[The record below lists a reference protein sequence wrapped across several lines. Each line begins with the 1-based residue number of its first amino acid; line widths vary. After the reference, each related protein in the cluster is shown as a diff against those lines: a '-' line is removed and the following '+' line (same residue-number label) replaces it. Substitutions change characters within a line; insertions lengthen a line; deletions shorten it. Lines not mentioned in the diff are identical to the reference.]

1 MKTRISTKF
10 FAFCLLATSLE
21 ACGPEKVYVTADSQ
35 KTAAPGGPEE
45 EDPLEPFVCIRGK
58 NCYWSSADIE
68 SGASIET
75 VDSKS
80 FADSIA
86 QRQESMK
93 AEQQVT
99 PANPPTV
106 TVSLPQIVKVRFLE
120 AQAANPSKFS
130 VQDALRLS
138 DLVASYADS
147 AQRRD
152 VIGAYLIYQNIGREV
167 ARIKSAQGRT
177 GLGLYD
183 NSTFSGRILNF
194 GNGIIDVFAQFYGS
208 LLALDPTLAVGAGES
223 LVRNITH
230 LLTF

>member
-10 FAFCLLATSLE
+10 FAFCLLAASLE
-21 ACGPEKVYVTADSQ
+21 ACGSEKVYVTADSQ

-45 EDPLEPFVCIRGK
+45 ADLFPKCTKPADCDLGWDPA
-58 NCYWSSADIE
+58 YIE
-68 SGASIET
+68 AGDSIET

-93 AEQQVT
+93 AEQQVA

-106 TVSLPQIVKVRFLE
+106 TVSIPQIVKVRFLE

-167 ARIKSAQGRT
+167 ARIKSAQSRT